1 MKNNIKSDMKSDTG
15 AQSVPVPVSSRAVIN
30 DCWNK
35 IGVSGDLSCPEL
47 KKYIHCRNCPVYS
60 AAAVDLLDTDLPADH
75 MARWTSHVA
84 QAKVLTEINTQSV
97 VVFRIGDEWLA
108 LPTIL
113 FKEIASIGAIHS
125 VPHRQNGV
133 VLGLAN
139 IRGELLVC
147 VSLQELLGLQQVS
160 KRKRDKHHAADGRF
174 MVIQHEGSRV
184 VCQVDEVYGI
194 QRFHAREQMPVPAT
208 LAKASATYTLAL
220 LPWQQK
226 SVGLLDDQLL
236 FYTVNRSLS

>member
-1 MKNNIKSDMKSDTG
+1 MNKMKSDMRK
-15 AQSVPVPVSSRAVIN
+15 QSVPDSSRAAIN

-35 IGVSGDLSCPEL
+35 IGVRGDSSCPEL

-60 AAAVDLLDTDLPADH
+60 TAAVDLLDIDLPADH

-84 QAKVLTEINTQSV
+84 QAKVLAEIDTHAV
-97 VVFRIGDEWLA
+97 VVFRIGNEWLA

-113 FKEIASIGAIHS
+113 FKEIASVGAIHS
-125 VPHRQNGV
+125 VPHRHNGV

-139 IRGELLVC
+139 IRGELLAC
-147 VSLQELLGLQQVS
+147 ISLRELLGLEQAGE
-160 KRKRDKHHAADGRF
+160 RKRDKHHAAAGRF
-174 MVIQHEGSRV
+174 MVLQREGSRV
-184 VCQVDEVYGI
+184 VCPVDEVHGI
-194 QRFHAREQMPVPAT
+194 QRFNAREQTPVPAT
-208 LAKASATYTLAL
+208 LAKATATYTLAL

-236 FYTVNRSLS
+236 FYTINRSFA

>member
-1 MKNNIKSDMKSDTG
+1 MNCAKKK
-15 AQSVPVPVSSRAVIN
+15 QSAVPTSSRGTIN

-35 IGVSGDLSCPEL
+35 IGVRGDFSCPEL

-60 AAAVDLLDTDLPADH
+60 AAALDLLDTDLPVDH
-75 MARWTSHVA
+75 IERWTSHVA
-84 QAKVLTEINTQSV
+84 QVKVLIEHDKYSV

-113 FKEIASIGAIHS
+113 IKEIASIGAIHS

-133 VLGLAN
+133 MLGLAN

-147 VSLQELLGLQQVS
+147 VSLQELLGLQQSS
-160 KRKRDKHHAADGRF
+160 KHKHDKHRAVNGRL
-174 MVIQHEGSRV
+174 MVIQREGSCV
-184 VCQVDEVYGI
+184 VCPVDEVYGI
-194 QRFHAREQMPVPAT
+194 QNFHPREQMPIPAT
-208 LAKASATYTLAL
+208 LAKATATYTLAL

-236 FYTVNRSLS
+236 FYTVDRSLA